1 MSWRR
6 YWAAKEMEK
15 EGLLPPWGVE
25 KQLNITSTERRK
37 WQNKGYLKVEKF
49 VEIYYKGRYVN
60 VPYFSPEVLNIS
72 PETIKSWRKQDLE
85 EKKQKLKA
93 AREQATKKVRETV
106 NKRKEI
112 LRELEEEAEKL
123 PIYSGMILKA
133 AFWARLASRWAKKQQ
148 IKDSMKRTTE
158 PEEMYEIKDNIIK
171 KIWQL
176 REEIKNEETEI
187 ELKFYTPEEP
197 HRYSVVF
204 CPVGKKYFPSYQDL
218 EKIDEIENEYGIF
231 RFGAPVT
238 EDEERLFPIKLV
250 KKESEKII
258 DELQQLIQQINQE
271 VVISQDK

>member
-1 MSWRR
+1 M
-6 YWAAKEMEK
+6 
-15 EGLLPPWGVE
+15 
-25 KQLNITSTERRK
+25 
-37 WQNKGYLKVEKF
+37 
-49 VEIYYKGRYVN
+49 
-60 VPYFSPEVLNIS
+60 
-72 PETIKSWRKQDLE
+72 
-85 EKKQKLKA
+85 
-93 AREQATKKVRETV
+93 
-106 NKRKEI
+106 
-112 LRELEEEAEKL
+112 
-123 PIYSGMILKA
+123 
-133 AFWARLASRWAKKQQ
+133 
-148 IKDSMKRTTE
+148 
-158 PEEMYEIKDNIIK
+158 
-171 KIWQL
+171 

-204 CPVGKKYFPSYQDL
+204 CDEHYEEFADERKYLYDGDLKAIEFFYLHKEEIKKCKKCIVNVTKHYYSLYSLKIKFKNGTTYHFHIPYPVGKKYFPSYQDL